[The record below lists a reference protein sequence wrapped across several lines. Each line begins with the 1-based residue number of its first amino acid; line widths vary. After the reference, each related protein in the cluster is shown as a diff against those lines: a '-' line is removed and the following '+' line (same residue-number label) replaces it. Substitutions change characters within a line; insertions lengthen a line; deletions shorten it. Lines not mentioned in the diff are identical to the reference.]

1 MHSSTDELRDEPD
14 LLVRPERAPTSISFL
29 LSRLYADSRL
39 SLGLLRG
46 VTRLTSKTLL
56 PYERR
61 VERSKRRTVLGLLA
75 RLALFLAVAFAWPTP
90 AGAKDASPTLPEES
104 STDGGSDA
112 DDAMGRA
119 SEAPIE
125 APDSSPPVSP
135 SSSAAPP
142 ASLPSAS
149 PPHAAASVEPSG
161 GAAVHIRDRKV
172 FVVRVP
178 RNGQSPAQR
187 AANATQALEHAVD
200 DTDSPGVRVKED
212 GDVAVVFVGESPI
225 IQLGPGDAEAEGD
238 ASLSVHAASI
248 ASKVQAAVAA
258 ERKRSALATTVFSIS
273 LLVFSALIV
282 FLVLGKIGELVDK
295 GRTWI
300 EAHPERLPNI
310 RVAGI
315 DVIRP
320 AALRGGVLV
329 AIDASKWLLRLGVA
343 YAWILFALSLFDAT
357 RVYSEKLTGFVFAP
371 LSALMGRAASALP
384 LLIVGAIAALAVVLL
399 VRFVGLFFGSVTRGE
414 TSLVWLPADLA
425 PPASILVRGGIGL
438 VALSLAAPL
447 VTGNEE
453 GALARTSA
461 IALIALGLSVTPLLA
476 SAAVGTAVIFGRR
489 LRVGEF
495 VEVGGCKGI
504 VRSLSLLEV
513 SVEDSLGCEVRVPH
527 LASLIHPTRILGTL
541 PSVHV
546 ELAVSATAV
555 QSRVRSILSGEAA
568 RVAERSTVD
577 LVSIDAD
584 GAHYAIVVFSA
595 DPRMRTALLASISD
609 ALANEGISLGR
620 SPGTRG
626 AS

>member
-1 MHSSTDELRDEPD
+1 MVLALVCARPFPARAADGVKDAGTDGSLSEAAADADITAASGSSTAAPPD
-14 LLVRPERAPTSISFL
+14 SPDAALPPAPIVPPPAPSPPPSASASSRA
-29 LSRLYADSRL
+29 
-39 SLGLLRG
+39 
-46 VTRLTSKTLL
+46 
-56 PYERR
+56 
-61 VERSKRRTVLGLLA
+61 
-75 RLALFLAVAFAWPTP
+75 
-90 AGAKDASPTLPEES
+90 AST
-104 STDGGSDA
+104 
-112 DDAMGRA
+112 
-119 SEAPIE
+119 SEAP
-125 APDSSPPVSP
+125 
-135 SSSAAPP
+135 
-142 ASLPSAS
+142 
-149 PPHAAASVEPSG
+149 SG
-161 GAAVHIRDRKV
+161 TAVRIRDRKV

-178 RNGQSPAQR
+178 RNGQSAVLR

-200 DTDSPGVRVKED
+200 DTDSPGVRVNEN
-212 GDVAVVFVGESPI
+212 GDVAVVFVGDSPI
-225 IQLGPGDAEAEGD
+225 IQLGPDDAEAEGD

-248 ASKVQAAVAA
+248 ASKIQAAVAA

-282 FLVLGKIGELVDK
+282 FLILGKIGELVGK
-295 GRTWI
+295 GRRWI

-329 AIDASKWLLRLGVA
+329 AIDASKWLLRLGVG

-357 RVYSEKLTGFVFAP
+357 RAYSERLTGFVFAP

-384 LLIVGAIAALAVVLL
+384 LLLVGAIATLAVVLL

-414 TSLVWLPADLA
+414 TSLAWLPADLA
-425 PPASILVRGGIGL
+425 PPASVLVRGGIAL

-447 VTGNEE
+447 VTGSEE
-453 GALARTSA
+453 GALARSSA

-513 SVEDSLGCEVRVPH
+513 SVEDSFGCEVRVPH
-527 LASLIHPTRILGTL
+527 LASLLHPTRIHGRL
-541 PSVHV
+541 PSITV
-546 ELAVSATAV
+546 ELVVSATAM
-555 QSRVRSILSGEAA
+555 QSRVMAILSEEAS

-584 GAHYAIVVFSA
+584 GAHYALVVFSA
-595 DPRMRTALLASISD
+595 DSRVRTVLLASASE
-609 ALANEGISLGR
+609 ALAQEGISLGR
-620 SPGTRG
+620 SHATRG

>member
-1 MHSSTDELRDEPD
+1 M
-14 LLVRPERAPTSISFL
+14 ERSNRRTFF
-29 LSRLYADSRL
+29 
-39 SLGLLRG
+39 GLLL
-46 VTRLTSKTLL
+46 RL
-56 PYERR
+56 
-61 VERSKRRTVLGLLA
+61 
-75 RLALFLAVAFAWPTP
+75 RLALALVAIVLAWPTTARSAP
-90 AGAKDASPTLPEES
+90 PPKGEDATATDASPTLPE
-104 STDGGSDA
+104 GGSNEARADA
-112 DDAMGRA
+112 DVDAEDVGGKA
-119 SEAPIE
+119 G
-125 APDSSPPVSP
+125 D
-135 SSSAAPP
+135 PP
-142 ASLPSAS
+142 AVLPPPPPPPSAS
-149 PPHAAASVEPSG
+149 APPPPAPSPPLSLSASAHPAASAEALG
-161 GAAVHIRDRKV
+161 GTAVRIRDRKV

-178 RNGQSPAQR
+178 RNGQSAAQR

-200 DTDSPGVRVKED
+200 DTESPGVRVKED

-225 IQLGPGDAEAEGD
+225 IQLGSADAEAEGD
-238 ASLSVHAASI
+238 ASLSIHAASI

-282 FLVLGKIGELVDK
+282 FLVLGKIGALVGK

-300 EAHPERLPNI
+300 AAHPERLPNV

-343 YAWILFALSLFDAT
+343 YAWILLALSLFEAT
-357 RVYSEKLTGFVFAP
+357 RAYSERLTGFVFAP

-384 LLIVGAIAALAVVLL
+384 LLIVGAIAALAVLLL

-414 TSLVWLPADLA
+414 TSLAWLPADLA

-447 VTGNEE
+447 VTGSDE

-527 LASLIHPTRILGTL
+527 LASLLHPTRILGKL
-541 PSVHV
+541 PCIGV
-546 ELAVSATAV
+546 ELVVSATAIPSKV
-555 QSRVRSILSGEAA
+555 MAVLSREAA

-577 LVSIDAD
+577 LISIDAD
-584 GAHYAIVVFSA
+584 GAHYAVVVFSA
-595 DPRMRTALLASISD
+595 NSRTRTLLLASISE
-609 ALANEGISLGR
+609 ALVNEGISLGR
-620 SPGTRG
+620 SQAARG
-626 AS
+626 AP

>member
-1 MHSSTDELRDEPD
+1 
-14 LLVRPERAPTSISFL
+14 
-29 LSRLYADSRL
+29 
-39 SLGLLRG
+39 
-46 VTRLTSKTLL
+46 
-56 PYERR
+56 
-61 VERSKRRTVLGLLA
+61 VERPNRRPLLDLLA
-75 RLALFLAVAFAWPTP
+75 RLWVVLAVLCAWPAVARATAVSSDAAP
-90 AGAKDASPTLPEES
+90 EDKRATAKDSAA
-104 STDGGSDA
+104 SDA
-112 DDAMGRA
+112 EVDDTVAIPG
-119 SEAPIE
+119 APPPDAAL
-125 APDSSPPVSP
+125 APAPVVVPPAP
-135 SSSAAPP
+135 QPPPSAAPP
-142 ASLPSAS
+142 PSAS
-149 PPHAAASVEPSG
+149 PHPASSAEPPSG
-161 GAAVHIRDRKV
+161 IAVHIRDRKV

-178 RNGQSPAQR
+178 RNGQSAAQR
-187 AANATQALEHAVD
+187 AANATQALEHAVE
-200 DTDSPGVRVKED
+200 DTESPGVRVNEN
-212 GDVAVVFVGESPI
+212 GDVAVVFVGDSPI
-225 IQLGPGDAEAEGD
+225 IQLGPDDAEAEGD

-282 FLVLGKIGELVDK
+282 FLILGKIGELVGK

-357 RVYSEKLTGFVFAP
+357 RAYSEKLTGFVFAP

-384 LLIVGAIAALAVVLL
+384 LLLVGAIAALAVVLL

-414 TSLVWLPADLA
+414 TSLAWLPADLA
-425 PPASILVRGGIGL
+425 PPASVLVRGGIAL

-447 VTGNEE
+447 VTGSDE
-453 GALARTSA
+453 GALARSSA

-527 LASLIHPTRILGTL
+527 LASLLHPTRIHGRL
-541 PSVHV
+541 PSVTV
-546 ELAVSATAV
+546 ELVVSATAT
-555 QSRVRSILSGEAA
+555 QSRVMAILSEEAA
-568 RVAERSTVD
+568 RVAERSAVD

-584 GAHYAIVVFSA
+584 GAHYALVVFSA
-595 DPRMRTALLASISD
+595 DSRVRTILLASASA
-609 ALANEGISLGR
+609 ALAHEGIALGR
-620 SPGTRG
+620 SQATRG